1 MVFIDKF
8 RDIIKLFENSSRRE
22 IGISLLA
29 YEEFISKGLKVND
42 EDLEKLTEVFDY
54 YDEEFSDNYPSLTNV
69 VLQNSDILICNY
81 LNNNNT
87 KGYLKYT
94 LSEEIEI
101 NLAGRSENGTSFNVE
116 ITDKQTGS
124 FEDEINYN
132 VKDKFI
138 NSDYGK
144 DSFNTIFKAY
154 KEVQK
159 QIEKTD
165 LKSMLNNYKI

>member
-54 YDEEFSDNYPSLTNV
+54 YDEGFSDNYPSLTNV

-81 LNNNNT
+81 LNTNNT
-87 KGYLKYT
+87 IEKDGY
-94 LSEEIEI
+94 EIEI

-132 VKDKFI
+132 IKDKFI

>member
-81 LNNNNT
+81 LNTNNT
-87 KGYLKYT
+87 IEKDGY
-94 LSEEIEI
+94 EIEI

-154 KEVQK
+154 EEVQK

>member
-1 MVFIDKF
+1 MVFIDKV

-54 YDEEFSDNYPSLTNV
+54 YDEGFSDNYPSLTNV

-81 LNNNNT
+81 LNTNNT
-87 KGYLKYT
+87 IEKDGY
-94 LSEEIEI
+94 EIEI

-132 VKDKFI
+132 IKDKFI

>member
-42 EDLEKLTEVFDY
+42 DDLEKLTEVFDY
-54 YDEEFSDNYPSLTNV
+54 YDEELSDDYPSLTNV

-81 LNNNNT
+81 LNTNNT
-87 KGYLKYT
+87 IEKDGY
-94 LSEEIEI
+94 EIEI

-132 VKDKFI
+132 IKDKFI

>member
-1 MVFIDKF
+1 MVFIDKV

-81 LNNNNT
+81 LNTNNT
-87 KGYLKYT
+87 IEKDGY
-94 LSEEIEI
+94 EIEI

-144 DSFNTIFKAY
+144 DSFNTIFNAY

>member
-54 YDEEFSDNYPSLTNV
+54 YDEELSDDYPSLTNE
-69 VLQNSDILICNY
+69 VLQNSDNLICDY
-81 LNNNNT
+81 LKDNNT
-87 KGYLKYT
+87 IEKDGYK
-94 LSEEIEI
+94 IDI
-101 NLAGRSENGTSFNVE
+101 NLAGRSENGTSFNIE
-116 ITDKQTGS
+116 ITDKQTGIL
-124 FEDEINYN
+124 EDELNYN

-144 DSFNTIFKAY
+144 DSFNTIFNAY
-154 KEVQK
+154 KELHK
-159 QIEKTD
+159 QIEKAD
-165 LKSMLNNYKI
+165 LKSKLNNYKI

>member
-54 YDEEFSDNYPSLTNV
+54 YDEELSDDYPSLTNE
-69 VLQNSDILICNY
+69 VLQNSDNLICDY
-81 LNNNNT
+81 LKDNNT
-87 KGYLKYT
+87 IEKDGYK
-94 LSEEIEI
+94 IDI
-101 NLAGRSENGTSFNVE
+101 NLAGRSENGTSFNIE
-116 ITDKQTGS
+116 ITDKQTGIL
-124 FEDEINYN
+124 EDEINYN

-144 DSFNTIFKAY
+144 DSFNTIFNAY

>member
-54 YDEEFSDNYPSLTNV
+54 YDEELSDDYPSLTNE
-69 VLQNSDILICNY
+69 VLQNSDNLICDY
-81 LNNNNT
+81 LKDNNT
-87 KGYLKYT
+87 IEKDGYK
-94 LSEEIEI
+94 IDI

-116 ITDKQTGS
+116 ITDKQTGIL
-124 FEDEINYN
+124 EDEINYN

-144 DSFNTIFKAY
+144 DSFNTIFNAY

>member
-81 LNNNNT
+81 LNTNNT
-87 KGYLKYT
+87 IEKDGY
-94 LSEEIEI
+94 EIEI

-144 DSFNTIFKAY
+144 DSFNTIFNAY

>member
-1 MVFIDKF
+1 MVFIDKV

-81 LNNNNT
+81 LNTNNT
-87 KGYLKYT
+87 IEKDGY
-94 LSEEIEI
+94 EIEI

>member
-81 LNNNNT
+81 LNTNNT
-87 KGYLKYT
+87 IEKDGY
-94 LSEEIEI
+94 EIEI

-132 VKDKFI
+132 VKDEFI

>member
-54 YDEEFSDNYPSLTNV
+54 YDEELSDDYPSLTNE
-69 VLQNSDILICNY
+69 VLQNSDNLICDY
-81 LNNNNT
+81 LKDNNT
-87 KGYLKYT
+87 IEKDGYK
-94 LSEEIEI
+94 IDI
-101 NLAGRSENGTSFNVE
+101 NLAGRSENGTSFNIE
-116 ITDKQTGS
+116 ITDKQTGIL
-124 FEDEINYN
+124 EDELNYN

-144 DSFNTIFKAY
+144 DSFNTIFNAY

>member
-29 YEEFISKGLKVND
+29 YEEFISKGLEVND

-54 YDEEFSDNYPSLTNV
+54 YDEELSDDYPSLTNE
-69 VLQNSDILICNY
+69 VLQNSDNLICDY
-81 LNNNNT
+81 LKDNNT
-87 KGYLKYT
+87 IEKDGYK
-94 LSEEIEI
+94 IDI

-116 ITDKQTGS
+116 ITDKQTGIL
-124 FEDEINYN
+124 EDEINYN

>member
-1 MVFIDKF
+1 MVFIDRF
-8 RDIIKLFENSSRRE
+8 RDIINIFENSSRRE

-29 YEEFISKGLKVND
+29 YEEFICKGLKVSN

-54 YDEEFSDNYPSLTNV
+54 YDEELSDDYPSLTNE
-69 VLQNSDILICNY
+69 VLQNSDNLICDY
-81 LNNNNT
+81 LKDNNT
-87 KGYLKYT
+87 IEKDGYK
-94 LSEEIEI
+94 IDI
-101 NLAGRSENGTSFNVE
+101 NLAGRSENGTSFNIE
-116 ITDKQTGS
+116 ITDKQTGIL
-124 FEDEINYN
+124 EDELNYN

-144 DSFNTIFKAY
+144 DSFNTIFNAY

>member
-54 YDEEFSDNYPSLTNV
+54 YDEEFSDNYPSLTNE
-69 VLQNSDILICNY
+69 VLQNSDNLICDY
-81 LNNNNT
+81 LKDNNT
-87 KGYLKYT
+87 IEKDGYK
-94 LSEEIEI
+94 IDI

-116 ITDKQTGS
+116 ISDKQTGIL
-124 FEDEINYN
+124 EDEINYN

-144 DSFNTIFKAY
+144 DSFNTIFNAY

>member
-54 YDEEFSDNYPSLTNV
+54 YDEELSDDYPSLTNE
-69 VLQNSDILICNY
+69 VLQNSDNLICDY
-81 LNNNNT
+81 LKDNNT
-87 KGYLKYT
+87 IEKDGYK
-94 LSEEIEI
+94 IDI
-101 NLAGRSENGTSFNVE
+101 NLAGRSENGTFFNVE
-116 ITDKQTGS
+116 ITDKQTGIL
-124 FEDEINYN
+124 EDEINYN

-144 DSFNTIFKAY
+144 DSFNTIFNAY

>member
-81 LNNNNT
+81 LNTNNT
-87 KGYLKYT
+87 IEKDGY
-94 LSEEIEI
+94 EIEI